1 MSSTAISFAKSLEY
15 AFSSYSP
22 ITFFVIDITV
32 EIESIGYLAMK
43 EVNYK
48 FHLQA
53 LKKIMRTKRVNIYEL
68 ALVMDVRT

>member
-1 MSSTAISFAKSLEY
+1 M
-15 AFSSYSP
+15 SSYSP
-22 ITFFVIDITV
+22 ITVFVIDVIV
-32 EIESIGYLAMK
+32 EMESIGYLAMT

-48 FHLQA
+48 FHIQA

>member
-1 MSSTAISFAKSLEY
+1 MH
-15 AFSSYSP
+15 AFSSCSP
-22 ITFFVIDITV
+22 ITFFVIDVTV
-32 EIESIGYLAMK
+32 EIESIGYLAIT

>member
-1 MSSTAISFAKSLEY
+1 M
-15 AFSSYSP
+15 
-22 ITFFVIDITV
+22 IDVTV
-32 EIESIGYLAMK
+32 EIESIGYLSMT

-48 FHLQA
+48 FHIQA

>member
-1 MSSTAISFAKSLEY
+1 MKLINKICHYSKANSVYFVVNVTIEIGCISCR
-15 AFSSYSP
+15 
-22 ITFFVIDITV
+22 
-32 EIESIGYLAMK
+32 AMT